1 MTHRENGGDGRVQP
15 VPPPEVPCGAA
26 REHGADELPAPD
38 DGGARERALVAAARA
53 KALRKARKSRNHT
66 AAQPVRAIGE
76 DDDGY
81 DPYSD
86 FHDRHVAGPLFED
99 DPWS

>member
-1 MTHRENGGDGRVQP
+1 MAYRENGRDGLHEP
-15 VPPPEVPCGAA
+15 VPPPEAPCGAA

-38 DGGARERALVAAARA
+38 DGGARERALAAAARA
-53 KALRKARKSRNHT
+53 KALRDGQENRNRR
-66 AAQPVRAIGE
+66 AVQPVRAINE

-86 FHDRHVAGPLFED
+86 FHDHHATDPLFED

>member
-1 MTHRENGGDGRVQP
+1 MPDLRRENDGAAQP
-15 VPPPEVPCGAA
+15 VPPSEVPCGAT
-26 REHGADELPAPD
+26 REHGAGEPPASN
-38 DGGARERALVAAARA
+38 DGGARKRAVAAAARA
-53 KALRKARKSRNHT
+53 KALREARKSRNRT
-66 AAQPVRAIGE
+66 TVQPVRAISE

-86 FHDRHVAGPLFED
+86 FHDRHVADPFFED